1 MMAIS
6 TAFPTMITKIIT
18 ALGSASSLTGVRIF
32 DGAEVDDSYP
42 GDAIAIGH
50 DGSIGDAEMQIATIS
65 DSPFAF
71 TDLHEESG
79 RINCSLWSWDGG
91 TSLTARRTRAFTL
104 LSAVDTVIRADPTF
118 TGTALYSILETNSVN
133 YRQTTMGAAVVIN
146 FTIAYQA
153 QS

>member
-1 MMAIS
+1 M
-6 TAFPTMITKIIT
+6 TVTGAFPTMITKIIA

-32 DGAEVDDSYP
+32 DGAEVDESFP

-50 DGSIGDAEMQIATIS
+50 DGSLGDSEMQIATITNTPLS
-65 DSPFAF
+65 F
-71 TDLHEESG
+71 TDLHEELG

-91 TSLTARRTRAFTL
+91 SSITARRVRAFAL

-118 TGTALYSILETNSVN
+118 TGTALYTILETDNVN

-146 FTIAYQA
+146 FVIQYQA